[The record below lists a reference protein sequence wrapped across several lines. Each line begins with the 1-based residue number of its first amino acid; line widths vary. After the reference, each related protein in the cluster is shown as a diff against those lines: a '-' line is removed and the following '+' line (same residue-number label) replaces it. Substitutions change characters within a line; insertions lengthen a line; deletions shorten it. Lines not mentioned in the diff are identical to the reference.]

1 MLEELDK
8 CTICPHECK
17 INRNEGKIGRC
28 KSTDKIKIALYST
41 HNFEE
46 PCISGK
52 RGSGTVFFSNC
63 NLNCVFCQNYEISQ
77 QTRGK
82 EIEIEDLAKIFLEQ
96 QKKKLGK
103 LIEPL
108 IMQQAAAVTLLEGR
122 KEVCLTRVVWERELP
137 PDITV

>member
-28 KSTDKIKIALYST
+28 KSTNKIKIALYST

-63 NLNCVFCQNYEISQ
+63 NLSCVFCQNYEISQ
-77 QTRGK
+77 KGRGK
-82 EIEIEDLAKIFLEQ
+82 ETGKAGGRSRRT
-96 QKKKLGK
+96 KK
-103 LIEPL
+103 
-108 IMQQAAAVTLLEGR
+108 
-122 KEVCLTRVVWERELP
+122 
-137 PDITV
+137 